1 MKALYSVMDVGSPAL
16 HLTCC
21 SSPSLALVTVD
32 VFSPGFSERVCFGK
46 VLILSEA
53 QLGAAL
59 VSWP

>member
-1 MKALYSVMDVGSPAL
+1 MDVGSPAL

-21 SSPSLALVTVD
+21 LSPSLALVTVD